1 MCADPST
8 LTGRK
13 RLRLSLLDEELRA
26 IAAGPSP
33 RSAERRSRGAA
44 SIEVSDPLKDPWDYR
59 IRDPIRA
66 RRADEQLLEV
76 LKPHR
81 KQASIVRRSCEVR
94 SQPSQHCVPPFVDP
108 SIYRGSDPEWPRL
121 RPHSG
126 CAARVP
132 EPTAVIGRRT
142 PMSRRRS
149 RDCRRCSTLR
159 GVLKKAYA
167 AWVQL
172 SHRPKTQVTRG
183 TTFALSRPGLTFCL
197 NPIAGQ
203 SRATHRDQHRAHPVW
218 TPRDRIR
225 LGVDQEWL
233 THPIPSH

>member
-1 MCADPST
+1 MRSCAPS
-8 LTGRK
+8 RQAPA
-13 RLRLSLLDEELRA
+13 RDRPS
-26 IAAGPSP
+26 AG
-33 RSAERRSRGAA
+33 ARGAA

-59 IRDPIRA
+59 IRDPIRVRA
-66 RRADEQLLEV
+66 SRADEQLLEV

-132 EPTAVIGRRT
+132 EPTAVHRTAHPDVAAPKSRSPEVQYSTGRAGEGLCCLG
-142 PMSRRRS
+142 P
-149 RDCRRCSTLR
+149 
-159 GVLKKAYA
+159 AFA
-167 AWVQL
+167 Q
-172 SHRPKTQVTRG
+172 TQDAVTRG

-203 SRATHRDQHRAHPVW
+203 SRATHRDQHRAHPLW